1 MDLDS
6 LPERVK
12 VKLSSQSTPPV
23 ISEHECFEKIVKAK
37 KPQSGV
43 PGDLP
48 AQIVKEF
55 SVELAGP
62 LYKLLNNVIQS
73 ASWPQQWKTEF
84 VTPIG
89 KIPHPETEDDLRP
102 IALTNF
108 FSKVME
114 QFVVMWLL
122 EVIGEKL
129 DFRQYGGTKGN
140 SVSHYLIELVNFVL
154 HSQDRQE
161 PTAVLACLVDFS
173 KAFNRQDHNILITKL
188 SDMGVPSWLLQLVIA
203 FLSDRTMIVRYKGKS
218 SQPKQLPGGGP
229 QGTLLGL
236 LLFIVLINDVGFL
249 GQQNATGDIITCK
262 RKMKEM
268 NEIHLKFVDD
278 LTMAEAIP
286 LKEKLMDNPNRPLPD
301 NFHSRTGH
309 ALRPQDSKVYR
320 QLEET
325 KKYALDNGM
334 KLNPKKT
341 KLMLFNPARNYDFMP
356 SFLINN
362 EEIDLVEETKLLGLV
377 IRSDMSRC
385 SNTEYM
391 VKRCNSKL
399 WILRRL
405 RKLGATQEDLL
416 DIYTKQVR
424 SILEFAVPVWHS
436 SITGEERLEIERIQK
451 TAFHIILGEKYKSY
465 TAALKTLRMDTLN
478 SRRIKLCK
486 KFATKSAKNS
496 KFSKWFKVNDKPSI
510 TRHKQPKYCQVYSR
524 TVRFDKS
531 PISYLTNILNGA

>member
-1 MDLDS
+1 MGAQPGDCTDSHTFTLPNHQADNLSDQESAERIAQHFANISNEYKPLDLDS

-12 VKLSSQSTPPV
+12 VKLSSLSTPPV

-62 LYKLLNNVIQS
+62 LYKLLNNIIQS

-122 EVIGEKL
+122 EVIGDKL
-129 DFRQYGGTKGN
+129 DFSQYGGTKGN

-161 PTAVLACLVDFS
+161 PTAVIACLADFS

-334 KLNPKKT
+334 KLNSKKT
-341 KLMLFNPARNYDFMP
+341 KLMLFNPARNYDFM
-356 SFLINN
+356 S
-362 EEIDLVEETKLLGLV
+362 VV
-377 IRSDMSRC
+377 
-385 SNTEYM
+385 
-391 VKRCNSKL
+391 
-399 WILRRL
+399 
-405 RKLGATQEDLL
+405 
-416 DIYTKQVR
+416 
-424 SILEFAVPVWHS
+424 
-436 SITGEERLEIERIQK
+436 
-451 TAFHIILGEKYKSY
+451 
-465 TAALKTLRMDTLN
+465 
-478 SRRIKLCK
+478 
-486 KFATKSAKNS
+486 
-496 KFSKWFKVNDKPSI
+496 
-510 TRHKQPKYCQVYSR
+510 
-524 TVRFDKS
+524 
-531 PISYLTNILNGA
+531 